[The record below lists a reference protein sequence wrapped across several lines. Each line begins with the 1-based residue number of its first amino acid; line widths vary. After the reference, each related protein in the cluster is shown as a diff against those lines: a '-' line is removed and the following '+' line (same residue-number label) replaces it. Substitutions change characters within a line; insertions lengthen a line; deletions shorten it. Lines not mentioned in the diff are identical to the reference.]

1 MVSFV
6 HFNLSIIIHI
16 CSVKVCMVIYP
27 KQFFL
32 LMKSSTA
39 TELLRNYPL
48 FEGLSDDYFT
58 NLGAAINIQKASR
71 FSCLYEMG
79 DPSEKIFFLLNG
91 TVKTCTISNDGR
103 EVIKTVIHPVTMFG
117 ELGLVGEK
125 HRHESAVAL
134 NKDVEFCTISIKAFH
149 GLMRSN
155 HSLCLKILNMV
166 GKRLL
171 NVEQKLESLI
181 FKDARERI
189 IDFLKDS
196 AVKRGRRVGYEMLF
210 KHCLT
215 QQDIANLTGTSRQ
228 TVTSVLNDLRK
239 DNLIYFNRNTILI
252 RDMGK
257 LS

>member
-1 MVSFV
+1 MPFE
-6 HFNLSIIIHI
+6 
-16 CSVKVCMVIYP
+16 
-27 KQFFL
+27 Q
-32 LMKSSTA
+32 
-39 TELLRNYPL
+39 LRCLPL
-48 FEGLSDDYFT
+48 FEGMSEDYFS
-58 NLGAAINIQKASR
+58 NLGAAIKIQKTARYST
-71 FSCLYEMG
+71 LYEMG
-79 DPSEKIFFLLNG
+79 DPSENIFFLLNG

-103 EVIKTVIHPVTMFG
+103 EVIKTVLHPVSMFG

-134 NKDVEFCTISIKAFH
+134 NKDVEFCIISVKEFQS
-149 GLMRSN
+149 LMRAN
-155 HSLCLKILNMV
+155 HSLSMKILNMV

-171 NVEQKLESLI
+171 TVEQKLESLI
-181 FKDARERI
+181 FKDARARI
-189 IDFLKDS
+189 IDFLKES
-196 AVKRGRRVGYEMLF
+196 ANKRGRKVGFEMLF

>member
-1 MVSFV
+1 
-6 HFNLSIIIHI
+6 
-16 CSVKVCMVIYP
+16 
-27 KQFFL
+27 
-32 LMKSSTA
+32 MKSSTA
-39 TELLRNYPL
+39 IELLRNFPL
-48 FEGLSDDYFT
+48 FEGLSDEYFA
-58 NLGAAINIQKASR
+58 NLGAAISIQKVPK
-71 FSCLYEMG
+71 FSSLYEMG

-103 EVIKTVIHPVTMFG
+103 EVIKTVIHPVSILG

-134 NKDVEFCTISIKAFH
+134 NKEVEFCTISVKAFH
-149 GLMRSN
+149 NLMRSN

-166 GKRLL
+166 GSRLL
-171 NVEQKLESLI
+171 KVEQKLESLI
-181 FKDARERI
+181 FKDARARI
-189 IDFLKDS
+189 IDFLKES
-196 AVKRGRRVGYEMLF
+196 AAKRGRKVGYEMLF

>member
-1 MVSFV
+1 
-6 HFNLSIIIHI
+6 
-16 CSVKVCMVIYP
+16 
-27 KQFFL
+27 
-32 LMKSSTA
+32 MKSPNVIK
-39 TELLRNYPL
+39 LLRNFPL
-48 FEGLSDDYFT
+48 FEGLSDEYYT
-58 NLGAAINIQKASR
+58 GLEAAITVHKASR
-71 FSCLYEMG
+71 YTSLYEMG
-79 DPSEKIFFLLNG
+79 DPSENIFFLLNG

-103 EVIKTVIHPVTMFG
+103 EVIKTVLHPVSIFG

-134 NKDVEFCTISIKAFH
+134 NKDVAFCTISVSKFH
-149 GLMRSN
+149 ALMRSS

-181 FKDARERI
+181 FKDARARI
-189 IDFLKDS
+189 IDFLKES
-196 AVKRGRRVGYEMLF
+196 AAARGRRVGFEMLF

-252 RDMGK
+252 RDLGK

>member
-1 MVSFV
+1 
-6 HFNLSIIIHI
+6 
-16 CSVKVCMVIYP
+16 
-27 KQFFL
+27 
-32 LMKSSTA
+32 MKPSA
-39 TELLRNYPL
+39 AINLLRNFPL
-48 FEGLSDDYFT
+48 FVGLSDDYF
-58 NLGAAINIQKASR
+58 ASLESVITLHKSSR
-71 FSCLYEMG
+71 YSHLYEMG
-79 DPSEKIFFLLNG
+79 DPSEHILFLLSG
-91 TVKTCTISNDGR
+91 TVKTCTLSNDGR
-103 EVIKTVIHPVTMFG
+103 EVIKTVIHPVSMFG
-117 ELGLVGEK
+117 ELGLVGEM

-134 NKDVEFCTISIKAFH
+134 NKNVVYCTISVSKFQS
-149 GLMRSN
+149 LMRSN

-171 NVEQKLESLI
+171 TVEQKLESLI
-181 FKDARERI
+181 FKDARARI
-189 IDFLKDS
+189 IDFLKES
-196 AVKRGRRVGYEMLF
+196 AETRGRKVGFEMLF

>member
-1 MVSFV
+1 
-6 HFNLSIIIHI
+6 
-16 CSVKVCMVIYP
+16 
-27 KQFFL
+27 
-32 LMKSSTA
+32 MKSNA
-39 TELLRNYPL
+39 AIELLRNFPI
-48 FEGLSDDYFT
+48 FEGLSDEYFK
-58 NLGAAINIQKASR
+58 NLEDVITIQKTSR
-71 FSCLYEMG
+71 FSELYGMG
-79 DPSEKIFFLLNG
+79 DPSDKIYFLLKG

-103 EVIKTVIHPVTMFG
+103 EVIKTVIHPVSMFG

-125 HRHESAVAL
+125 HRHESAVAM
-134 NKDVEFCTISIKAFH
+134 NKDVAFCTISIQAFQQ
-149 GLMRSN
+149 LMRSN

-181 FKDARERI
+181 FKDARARI

-196 AVKRGRRVGYEMLF
+196 ANKTGRRVGYEMLF